1 MTKEGEGVIGLQA
14 GTNRY
19 ATQSGMTIGGTRHAA
34 DIRADDMTKEGHGII
49 GLQAGTNKYASR
61 SNAGVVMG
69 GLRHAADI
77 RADDMTKVT
86 DSLTHSRCCS
96 V

>member
-14 GTNRY
+14 GTN
-19 ATQSGMTIGGTRHAA
+19 
-34 DIRADDMTKEGHGII
+34 
-49 GLQAGTNKYASR
+49 KYASQ